1 MVRALSDPMN
11 ETLVRSDKK
20 SSCGSRHFNSRT
32 AAAGRRS
39 VRANSAAER
48 RWWFTETK
56 NCRSKGMNYEASLS
70 EGHLHRKACASG
82 RGAHK
87 LLLLINAILALVALS
102 AKAAGY

>member
-1 MVRALSDPMN
+1 MN
-11 ETLVRSDKK
+11 ETLVRSEKK
-20 SSCGSRHFNSRT
+20 NSCGSRHFNSRP
-32 AAAGRRS
+32 AVAGRRS

-48 RWWFTETK
+48 RWLFTETK
-56 NCRSKGMNYEASLS
+56 NCRFKGMKNEASLS
-70 EGHLHRKACASG
+70 EGHLYRKACASS